1 MNLDPPFIPHTK
13 CNIKWIK
20 DLYTRAKTI
29 TFLDKNIELNIY
41 TTSGEPVNC
50 HSSQLI
56 HINYTEGRIGV
67 NYTIAVMSGNTS
79 EEGRPRDF

>member
-1 MNLDPPFIPHTK
+1 MGWLQH
-13 CNIKWIK
+13 IKSEI
-20 DLYTRAKTI
+20 LV
-29 TFLDKNIELNIY
+29 FKNIELNIY